1 LNPGNIVITDLGVL
15 KLDNFSMCLY
25 ENEEKKEVPIDDGL
39 ADLRYTAPELL
50 VIFFF
55 LFFLLLMGR

>member
-1 LNPGNIVITDLGVL
+1 LNPGNIVITELGVL

-50 VIFFF
+50 VIF
-55 LFFLLLMGR
+55 LFFLLMGR